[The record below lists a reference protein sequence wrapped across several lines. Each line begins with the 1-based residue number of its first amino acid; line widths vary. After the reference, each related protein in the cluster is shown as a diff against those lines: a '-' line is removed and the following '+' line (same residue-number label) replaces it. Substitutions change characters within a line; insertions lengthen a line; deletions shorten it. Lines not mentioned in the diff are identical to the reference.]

1 MIKIVL
7 SFILVICIIN
17 VKGQNTD
24 EKEKVIQ
31 SIQDLP
37 AWTSAIS
44 AYKDGLSDVAV
55 EKLEKIESRSDLSN
69 TDKTRV
75 RSLLVENL
83 VRTGRY
89 QEALDTAKG
98 DELNFW
104 RGIALAALGKANEA
118 RPLLDKYIKNSKDQ
132 FHSSAVLSISSAYE
146 SLGMLEKA
154 LEVISTSVEN
164 SKTNKNKNNIIKFK
178 LATINLL
185 LGNYDDAI
193 ESTNTINSSS
203 KEINNLKLLIQ
214 SKAFFALSKFTES
227 ESSIK
232 NISVGIENRTP
243 KIHTALENL
252 KFNIQVKLENF
263 EKAIPIIRSAI
274 ENAPIGCDNTPFFEK
289 LLSLSEKEPTQ
300 VESLLSTWT
309 KAEDNNLSRK
319 ARYFLI
325 KLNYSKDI
333 EKSILLLKEIADG
346 EDSISLKS
354 KILHGKILIINKS
367 YQEAIE
373 LLNSINNVAQDQYS
387 SSEINFLLAEAHN
400 KNSDIRSATESYLN
414 VKDPTNKDSAKFNAA
429 LIEMLNNEKS
439 DNDLDNQLIST
450 IQNNNIKGNALLERG
465 LLLASDGSDN
475 AKFSI
480 EQFIDQF
487 PKHERIAEAH
497 LAIASLL
504 LQESPTNYE
513 RANKS
518 LITGKAHAVKST
530 DKERADYLDFWI
542 SENSSE
548 IGAIEV
554 KGNSFLEKWP
564 NSSHSPE
571 IRMRLGE
578 IFYINKDYS
587 KALLNFEKL
596 YTNYPNSELATR
608 SMYFA
613 AHSAKLTLSEEGIER
628 ALNLFENVAK
638 TKTTLAPKAILE
650 SAQIKLNE
658 NLNTEAI
665 DSLDSLIDSK
675 VPNTIRITALML
687 KGKALY
693 EQGALSADKITDAIN
708 AFDMILSI
716 DKLSTSSRNEAIFRK
731 AKSYEFIGQ
740 DTKSLELYYQ
750 ILTAPRP
757 PLTENEKPEMNWHF
771 KSGFECI
778 RILTSR
784 NNNQDLRAAIIIAD
798 QLASINGTRS
808 LEAKVISERLKLE
821 NFIWDE

>member
-55 EKLEKIESRSDLSN
+55 EKLEKIESRSDLST

-104 RGIALAALGKANEA
+104 RGIALAALGKVNEA
-118 RPLLDKYIKNSKDQ
+118 RPLLDKYIKNSKDP

-154 LEVISTSVEN
+154 LKVISTSVEN

-263 EKAIPIIRSAI
+263 ENAIPIIRSAI

-325 KLNYSKDI
+325 KLKFF
-333 EKSILLLKEIADG
+333 KKE
-346 EDSISLKS
+346 SLC
-354 KILHGKILIINKS
+354 
-367 YQEAIE
+367 Q
-373 LLNSINNVAQDQYS
+373 
-387 SSEINFLLAEAHN
+387 
-400 KNSDIRSATESYLN
+400 
-414 VKDPTNKDSAKFNAA
+414 
-429 LIEMLNNEKS
+429 ML
-439 DNDLDNQLIST
+439 
-450 IQNNNIKGNALLERG
+450 
-465 LLLASDGSDN
+465 
-475 AKFSI
+475 
-480 EQFIDQF
+480 
-487 PKHERIAEAH
+487 
-497 LAIASLL
+497 
-504 LQESPTNYE
+504 
-513 RANKS
+513 
-518 LITGKAHAVKST
+518 
-530 DKERADYLDFWI
+530 
-542 SENSSE
+542 
-548 IGAIEV
+548 
-554 KGNSFLEKWP
+554 
-564 NSSHSPE
+564 
-571 IRMRLGE
+571 
-578 IFYINKDYS
+578 
-587 KALLNFEKL
+587 
-596 YTNYPNSELATR
+596 
-608 SMYFA
+608 
-613 AHSAKLTLSEEGIER
+613 
-628 ALNLFENVAK
+628 
-638 TKTTLAPKAILE
+638 
-650 SAQIKLNE
+650 
-658 NLNTEAI
+658 
-665 DSLDSLIDSK
+665 
-675 VPNTIRITALML
+675 
-687 KGKALY
+687 
-693 EQGALSADKITDAIN
+693 
-708 AFDMILSI
+708 
-716 DKLSTSSRNEAIFRK
+716 
-731 AKSYEFIGQ
+731 
-740 DTKSLELYYQ
+740 
-750 ILTAPRP
+750 
-757 PLTENEKPEMNWHF
+757 
-771 KSGFECI
+771 
-778 RILTSR
+778 
-784 NNNQDLRAAIIIAD
+784 
-798 QLASINGTRS
+798 
-808 LEAKVISERLKLE
+808 
-821 NFIWDE
+821 

>member
-1 MIKIVL
+1 MFKIVL
-7 SFILVICIIN
+7 SFILVTCIIN

-37 AWTSAIS
+37 SWTSAIS

-55 EKLEKIESRSDLSN
+55 EKLEKIEARSDLSI
-69 TDKTRV
+69 TDQTRV

-89 QEALDTAKG
+89 QEALETAKG

-104 RGIALAALGKANEA
+104 RGIALAALSRVNEA
-118 RPLLDKYIKNSKDQ
+118 RPLLDKYITNTNDP

-146 SLGMLEKA
+146 SLGMLQKA

-164 SKTNKNKNNIIKFK
+164 SKNKNNIIKFK

-185 LGNYDDAI
+185 LGNYEDAI
-193 ESTNTINSSS
+193 KSTNKINSSS

-214 SKAFFALSKFTES
+214 SKAFYSLNNFTGS

-232 NISVGIENRTP
+232 DISVSIENRTP
-243 KIHTALENL
+243 KIHTALETL

-263 EKAIPIIRSAI
+263 ENAIPIIRSAI
-274 ENAPIGCDNTPFFEK
+274 ENAPIGCDNTPFFEQ
-289 LLSLSEKEPTQ
+289 LLSLSEKAPSQ
-300 VESLLSTWT
+300 VESLLNTWT
-309 KAEDNNLSRK
+309 KSEDNNLSRK
-319 ARYFLI
+319 ARYFFVR
-325 KLNYSKDI
+325 LNYSKDI
-333 EKSILLLKEIADG
+333 EKSILTLKELANEGDL
-346 EDSISLKS
+346 ISLKS
-354 KILHGKILIINKS
+354 KILHGKILILNKS

-373 LLNSINNVAQDQYS
+373 LLASINNVAQDQYNR
-387 SSEINFLLAEAHN
+387 SEINFLLAEAHK
-400 KNSDIRSATESYLN
+400 KNNDIRSATESYLN
-414 VKDPTNKDSAKFNAA
+414 VADPKNKDSAKFNAA
-429 LIEMLNNEKS
+429 LIEMLNDDKS
-439 DNDLDNQLIST
+439 DNKLENQLIST
-450 IQNNNIKGNALLERG
+450 IQNNNVKGNVLLERG
-465 LLLASDGSDN
+465 LLLASDQSEK
-475 AKFSI
+475 AKISI
-480 EQFIDQF
+480 EQFIDEF

-497 LAIASLL
+497 LAIASLF
-504 LQESPTNYE
+504 LQESPTNYDS
-513 RANKS
+513 ANNS
-518 LITGKAHAVKST
+518 LTKGKAHAVRSS

-542 SENSSE
+542 NEHSTE
-548 IGAIEV
+548 IDQIEL
-554 KGNSFLEKWP
+554 KGNSFVEKWP

-596 YTNYPNSELATR
+596 FTNYPNSELATR

-613 AHSAKLTLSEEGIER
+613 AHSAKLTLSEEGIDR
-628 ALNLFENVAK
+628 ALNLFQNVAK
-638 TKTTLAPKAILE
+638 TNTSLAPKAILE
-650 SAQIKLNE
+650 SAQIKLNR
-658 NLNTEAI
+658 NLKAEAI
-665 DSLDSLIDSK
+665 VSLNSLIDSK
-675 VPNTIRITALML
+675 ASNNIKITALML

-693 EQGALSADKITDAIN
+693 EQGALSADKITDAIKS
-708 AFDMILSI
+708 FDMILSM

-731 AKSYEFIGQ
+731 AKAFEFLGQ

-757 PLTENEKPEMNWHF
+757 PLIENEKPEMNWHF

-798 QLASINGTRS
+798 QLSSINGTRS
-808 LEAKVISERLKLE
+808 PEAKVISERLKLE